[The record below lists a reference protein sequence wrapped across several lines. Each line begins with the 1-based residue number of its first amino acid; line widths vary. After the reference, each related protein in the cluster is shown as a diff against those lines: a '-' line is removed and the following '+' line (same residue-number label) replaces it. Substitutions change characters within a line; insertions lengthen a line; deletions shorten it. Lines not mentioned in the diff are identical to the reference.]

1 MLSAVGCDKWQFPFI
16 HWSEAQLEEVME
28 EVSGARAVNGRAQLT
43 YYLRAAHF
51 SCCSLVVMQWCDYT
65 LRPES
70 PLQ

>member
-43 YYLRAAHF
+43 YYLHTE
-51 SCCSLVVMQWCDYT
+51 CTPHTLVVAV
-65 LRPES
+65 
-70 PLQ
+70 